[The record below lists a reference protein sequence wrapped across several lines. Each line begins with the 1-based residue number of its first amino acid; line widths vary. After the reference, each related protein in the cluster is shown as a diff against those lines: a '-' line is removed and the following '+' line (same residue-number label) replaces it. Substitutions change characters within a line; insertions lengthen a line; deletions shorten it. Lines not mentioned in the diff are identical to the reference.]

1 MEVIRGFS
9 ATRERETE
17 RKNICVE
24 HRAWSVRRR
33 RRQMCLGFENVDK
46 KRIYEKK

>member
-17 RKNICVE
+17 RKNVCV
-24 HRAWSVRRR
+24 AQSVE
-33 RRQMCLGFENVDK
+33 LTKKEDK
-46 KRIYEKK
+46 